1 MTIHKAV
8 LAVEIIVLRELWK
21 QAHTHSFCVTGTHAE
36 ANVLARHVQPVVI
49 LNTRH
54 RGWDVSNSHRCESG
68 VQRWG

>member
-36 ANVLARHVQPVVI
+36 ANVLARHVQAS
-49 LNTRH
+49 
-54 RGWDVSNSHRCESG
+54 SNSEHETPGLGCE
-68 VQRWG
+68 QQPQM